1 MSMIE
6 VDDLRKDYGSFRA
19 LDGVSFKLDRGE
31 ILGFLGPNGAGKTT
45 TMKILTGFLYP
56 TSGRATVAG
65 HDVMENS
72 VEVRRRIGYLPE
84 HTPLYDDMTV
94 SEYLHTCG
102 RLRSMSGAH
111 LAERTKIVVGLTA
124 LGPKYRAPI
133 HTLSKGYR
141 QRVGLAQAL
150 LHEPEIIILDEP
162 TVGLDPN
169 QVVDVRAI
177 MREVGR
183 DRTVILCSHI
193 LPEVEAVCG
202 RVIIIDDGKI
212 VADGATAELGRQH
225 AGAAHFRVEVVGDA
239 ASLAVA
245 LQTLPGNPTLGA
257 PHSDGATSSITV
269 TAAVDPADAAAAIIA
284 ALNNAG
290 LRLVAFEPK
299 HASLEDVFRKLTR
312 RKEHSA

>member
-1 MSMIE
+1 MPMIE
-6 VDDLRKDYGSFRA
+6 VADLRKDYGSFRA
-19 LDGVSFKLDRGE
+19 LDGVSFTLDRGE

-102 RLRSMSGAH
+102 RLRGMAGSR
-111 LAERTKIVVGLTA
+111 LAERKQAVIGLTA
-124 LGPKYRAPI
+124 LGAKARAPI

-193 LPEVEAVCG
+193 LSEVEAVCA
-202 RVIIIDDGKI
+202 RVIIINDGRI
-212 VADGATAELGRQH
+212 VADGATADLARQH
-225 AGAAHFRVEVVGDA
+225 AGAPLYRVQVEG
-239 ASLAVA
+239 SLAALTAA
-245 LQTLPGNPTLGA
+245 LQQLPGASQPALAQAGGSNYCIEVTIAGA
-257 PHSDGATSSITV
+257 PV
-269 TAAVDPADAAAAIIA
+269 DAAAAIMA
-284 ALNNAG
+284 AVNSVG
-290 LRLVAFEPK
+290 LRLVALEPR
-299 HASLEDVFRKLTR
+299 HATLEDVFRKLTR
-312 RKEHSA
+312 PTEHAA

>member
-1 MSMIE
+1 MAMIE

-19 LDGVSFKLDRGE
+19 LDGVSFAVDRGE

-56 TSGRATVAG
+56 SSGKATVAG

-84 HTPLYDDMTV
+84 HTPLYEDMTV
-94 SEYLHTCG
+94 TEYLRTCG
-102 RLRSMSGAH
+102 RLRGMSGPH
-111 LAERTKIVVGLTA
+111 LAQRMSVVTGLTH
-124 LGPKYRAPI
+124 LGPKLRAPI

-169 QVVDVRAI
+169 QVVDVRSI
-177 MREVGR
+177 VREVGQ

-193 LPEVEAVCG
+193 LSEVEAVCG
-202 RVIIIDDGKI
+202 RVVIINRGRI
-212 VADGATAELGRQH
+212 VANGAPSALALEHGGAPRLEVRVRGSAAALTAALAGLAHAASAASFTEAGDSALVAITCTGDPAEL
-225 AGAAHFRVEVVGDA
+225 ADKVVC
-239 ASLAVA
+239 AVR
-245 LQTLPGNPTLGA
+245 
-257 PHSDGATSSITV
+257 S
-269 TAAVDPADAAAAIIA
+269 
-284 ALNNAG
+284 AG
-290 LRLVAFEPK
+290 LPLLALEPS
-299 HASLEDVFRKLTR
+299 HASLEDVFRRLTGR
-312 RKEHSA
+312 QGDAA

>member
-1 MSMIE
+1 MPMIE
-6 VDDLRKDYGSFRA
+6 VDKLLKDYGSFRA
-19 LDGVSFKLDRGE
+19 LDGVSFSLDRGE

-56 TSGRATVAG
+56 TAGRAMVAG

-84 HTPLYDDMTV
+84 HTPLYEDMTV
-94 SEYLHTCG
+94 TEYLRTCG
-102 RLRSMSGAH
+102 RLRRMSGSH
-111 LAERTKIVVGLTA
+111 LSERLSAVIGLTA
-124 LGPKYRAPI
+124 LGAKSRALI

-193 LPEVEAVCG
+193 LSEVEAVCG
-202 RVIIIDDGKI
+202 RVIIINDGRI
-212 VADGATAELGRQH
+212 VADGGTADLAREH
-225 AGAAHFRVEVVGDA
+225 SGAPRFIVEAEGGMA
-239 ASLAVA
+239 ALEAALRAVA
-245 LQTLPGNPTLGA
+245 GVSECTGLQAQETTARVQVCTTLGA
-257 PHSDGATSSITV
+257 
-269 TAAVDPADAAAAIIA
+269 ADAAAAITQA
-284 ALNNAG
+284 VSGAG
-290 LRLVAFEPK
+290 LRLTSLEAK
-299 HASLEDVFRKLTR
+299 HATLEDVFRRLTQR
-312 RKEHSA
+312 RESAA

>member
-1 MSMIE
+1 MAMIE

-19 LDGVSFKLDRGE
+19 LDGVSFAVDKGE

-56 TSGRATVAG
+56 SAGRAAVAG

-94 SEYLHTCG
+94 TEYLRTCG
-102 RLRSMSGAH
+102 RLRGMSGPY
-111 LAERTKIVVGLTA
+111 LAQRMNVVTGLTH
-124 LGPKYRAPI
+124 LGPKLRAPI

-169 QVVDVRAI
+169 QVVDVRGI
-177 MREVGR
+177 VREVGQ

-193 LPEVEAVCG
+193 LSEVEAVCG
-202 RVIIIDDGKI
+202 RVVIINRGRI
-212 VADGATAELGRQH
+212 VANGAPAALALEHGGPARLSLSVR
-225 AGAAHFRVEVVGDA
+225 GAALQLEA
-239 ASLAVA
+239 AL
-245 LQTLPGNPTLGA
+245 
-257 PHSDGATSSITV
+257 SSIATGVGTATLTEADGIATV
-269 TAAVDPADAAAAIIA
+269 TVLCSVDPAELATKAMDAVRA
-284 ALNNAG
+284 AG
-290 LRLVAFEPK
+290 LPLVALTPG
-299 HASLEDVFRKLTR
+299 HASLEDVFRRLTSR
-312 RKEHSA
+312 QGDAA